1 MRGVK
6 KADLPTKDCATC
18 GRPFAWRKRW
28 ARSWDEVRHCSDAC
42 RARRA
47 APARTAHLDG
57 R

>member
-6 KADLPTKDCATC
+6 KTDLPTKDCATC

-28 ARSWDEVRHCSDAC
+28 ARSWDEVRHCSEAC
-42 RARRA
+42 RSRRA
-47 APARTAHLDG
+47 AHRAG